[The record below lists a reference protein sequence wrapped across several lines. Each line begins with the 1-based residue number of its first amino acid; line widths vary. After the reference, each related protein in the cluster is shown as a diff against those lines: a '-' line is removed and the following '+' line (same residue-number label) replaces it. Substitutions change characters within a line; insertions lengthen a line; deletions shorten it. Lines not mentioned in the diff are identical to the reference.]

1 MAPLFGVPFLAC
13 ICCLAVSDTCLTC
26 KQVGRTRCPKLL
38 VLPLDAELRTNVAL
52 LVGHGLAGADL
63 GRVIK
68 LAPTV
73 LSLSPKEITE
83 RLNAVRFLLG
93 ASIQARL

>member
-1 MAPLFGVPFLAC
+1 MLSHCEWYMPDVQA
-13 ICCLAVSDTCLTC
+13 I
-26 KQVGRTRCPKLL
+26 GRARCPKLL

-52 LVGHGLAGADL
+52 LVGHGLVGADL

-83 RLNAVRFLLG
+83 RLDAVRFLLG